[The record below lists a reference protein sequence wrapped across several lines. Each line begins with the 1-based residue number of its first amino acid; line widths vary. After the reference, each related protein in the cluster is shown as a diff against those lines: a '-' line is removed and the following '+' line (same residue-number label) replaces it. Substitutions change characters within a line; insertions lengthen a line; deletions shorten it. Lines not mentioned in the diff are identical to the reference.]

1 MSAEAATV
9 RRRVWRVLGA
19 GFGLAL
25 ALTGFVDLAVLVV
38 PIYDMQLY
46 DRVMQSR
53 NMDTLTLLSVFCVVG
68 LVIYFVLDALRSACL
83 IAIGDAVGRRLGPI
97 VLAQGITR
105 AAGGDGLSGT
115 TLVRDL
121 NEVQGFLSSGAVS
134 VPMDALCAPLFL
146 AVLFALHPAF
156 GFLGLAGVAAL
167 VLAGIAAE
175 WRIGPAVLAAQVAR
189 AAADQALSRDLVE
202 PDVSDGLG
210 MLPAVGR
217 RWARRHGRALAEL
230 DRVGVWALA
239 LGGVARVLRLALGA
253 GIMALGAVLVIAGVT
268 TPGALMGANLL
279 GGKLL
284 APFDHLV
291 GSWRHWALAIAAW
304 RRIDAMLLEAA
315 RIEASPPQPVLAQP
329 GPARPVPSRPDPDAV
344 PGLAVSGVTLRTA
357 QGLSLLDGIEL
368 SVPPGHLVLLAG
380 PNGAGKTT
388 LLRLLAGL
396 VRPDAGQV
404 LLDGAPV
411 RTGGSVGF
419 LPQSVSLLDGTMRE
433 NVSRFRENAPPK
445 DAPAENALPEDAV
458 TEAAVAAA
466 RLAEVHELIGRM
478 ARGYDTVLSN
488 NAAALSGGMRQ
499 RVGLARAVF
508 GAPRL
513 LLLDE
518 PDASLDGEGA
528 EALGRTLRA
537 CCAAGAIAVVVSHRQ
552 ALRAA
557 ADLVLTLE
565 RGRLTA
571 SAPDRPAAAAALTRV
586 SA

>member
-1 MSAEAATV
+1 VSAEAATV
-9 RRRVWRVLGA
+9 RRRVRRVLGM

-25 ALTGFVDLAVLVV
+25 ALTGFVDLAVLAV

-53 NMDTLTLLSVFCVVG
+53 NMDTLTLLSVFCAVG
-68 LVIYFVLDALRSACL
+68 LVLYFVLDALRSACL

-121 NEVQGFLSSGAVS
+121 NEVQGFLASGAVS

-156 GFLGLAGVAAL
+156 GFLGLAGIAAL
-167 VLAGIAAE
+167 VLAGVGAE
-175 WRIGPAVLAAQVAR
+175 WWISPAVQAAQAAR
-189 AAADQALSRDLVE
+189 AAADQALSRDLLE
-202 PDVSDGLG
+202 PDVSEGLG

-217 RWARRHGRALAEL
+217 RWAVRHGWALAEL

-253 GIMALGAVLVIAGVT
+253 GIMALGAVLVIAGAT

-291 GSWRHWALAIAAW
+291 GSWRHWALAVAAW

-315 RIEASPPQPVLAQP
+315 RVEALPPQLADDGAAVP
-329 GPARPVPSRPDPDAV
+329 GMAV
-344 PGLAVSGVTLRTA
+344 PGLVVSGVALRTA
-357 QGLSLLDGIEL
+357 SGLALLDGIDL
-368 SVPPGHLVLLAG
+368 VVPPGRLVLLAG

-396 VRPDAGQV
+396 VRPDAGRV

-411 RTGGSVGF
+411 HAGASVGF

-433 NVSRFRENAPPK
+433 NVSRF
-445 DAPAENALPEDAV
+445 AEGPGLTEDAV
-458 TEAAVAAA
+458 TEDAVAAA

-478 ARGYDTVLSN
+478 ARGYDTVLSHN
-488 NAAALSGGMRQ
+488 GVTLSGGMRQ
-499 RVGLARAVF
+499 RLGLARAVF

-571 SAPDRPAAAAALTRV
+571 SAPDRPAATVALTRV